1 MFSALRQHSTLYI
14 LLKSDPPK
22 LVIGKVEA
30 VSEPQTKAMTAFP
43 GAFGQ
48 NYQRIVNIVATDPEG
63 NRYEFPEMKADLST
77 ENKVCNGIEA
87 VVSESREA
95 MLSEVEGLD
104 NNSQSILNSVPYH
117 QGVRKACAGMRAQLN
132 PQLAKEQERDKEML
146 QLRTDMDGLKGS
158 LEDIKVMLDRAL
170 NTNNHNQ
177 P

>member
-1 MFSALRQHSTLYI
+1 M
-14 LLKSDPPK
+14 
-22 LVIGKVEA
+22 
-30 VSEPQTKAMTAFP
+30 
-43 GAFGQ
+43 
-48 NYQRIVNIVATDPEG
+48 ATDPEG

>member
-1 MFSALRQHSTLYI
+1 M
-14 LLKSDPPK
+14 
-22 LVIGKVEA
+22 
-30 VSEPQTKAMTAFP
+30 
-43 GAFGQ
+43 
-48 NYQRIVNIVATDPEG
+48 ATDHEG

-132 PQLAKEQERDKEML
+132 PQLAKDQEREKEMQ
-146 QLRTDMDGLKGS
+146 QLRTDIGATAVCVAHHQDDSVETVLMNL
-158 LEDIKVMLDRAL
+158 LEE
-170 NTNNHNQ
+170 Q
-177 P
+177 